1 MDITKKGMG
10 IAQQP
15 AVEPA
20 PVVAERLST
29 ALIRP
34 RINEA
39 TFKKSPYGRTAAS
52 QQRAKELLNPP
63 KPLEPKKD
71 EKADEGIMG
80 LLTRSEKP
88 SEKKP
93 TVSPADM
100 RKYFEKE
107 KSKDMAK
114 YTNTRQKTQQV
125 YTKSDESNDPWGD
138 QGNFAGD
145 KPVNIGGSF
154 TRPKLEVG
162 SLVRVNAGHLKG
174 IGEIEEI
181 KGDQARV
188 WINSYARSLVVDLKD
203 LVPYTKNEGV
213 AGAVVGGAAG
223 AYIGKNARSA
233 MAGADLGSKIQD
245 KFTTEKIKGAD
256 GKACW
261 DGYRY
266 NGTENGKDKCVEI
279 SEDVQNIMDALINK
293 IIVNEAIQNKNR

>member
-1 MDITKKGMG
+1 MNEGAAEEGYGNHPSQRVDPRTGKKYVPPKSPLGQG
-10 IAQQP
+10 
-15 AVEPA
+15 
-20 PVVAERLST
+20 VAEGWSQKYKSS
-29 ALIRP
+29 
-34 RINEA
+34 INCSHPKGFSQKA
-39 TFKKSPYGRTAAS
+39 HCAGKK
-52 QQRAKELLNPP
+52 KH
-63 KPLEPKKD
+63 
-71 EKADEGIMG
+71 
-80 LLTRSEKP
+80 
-88 SEKKP
+88 
-93 TVSPADM
+93 
-100 RKYFEKE
+100 
-107 KSKDMAK
+107 
-114 YTNTRQKTQQV
+114 
-125 YTKSDESNDPWGD
+125 DESIETEMTCPDCGMCEAHGNSKIYNKCWTGFRKVPGKGRGEDGSCKKISEGDDPWGD

-181 KGDQARV
+181 KGDQAKV
-188 WINSYARSLVVDLKD
+188 WINSYARSFVVDLKD